1 MHPTHSRAY
10 PWSRP
15 RWADH
20 ETTPAQFEARVAARK
35 FRKYVCMRRAAGSAI
50 AVGAGGAR
58 AADEKE
64 AEAVH
69 TEEVIKM

>member
-1 MHPTHSRAY
+1 
-10 PWSRP
+10 
-15 RWADH
+15 
-20 ETTPAQFEARVAARK
+20 
-35 FRKYVCMRRAAGSAI
+35 MRRAAGSAI